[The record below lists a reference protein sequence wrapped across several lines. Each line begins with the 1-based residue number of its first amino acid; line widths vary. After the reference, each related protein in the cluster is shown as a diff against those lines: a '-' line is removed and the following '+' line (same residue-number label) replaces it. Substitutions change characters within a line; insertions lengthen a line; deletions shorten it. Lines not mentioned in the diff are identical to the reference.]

1 MLLHICTPC
10 TKWSQSQSTS
20 CSRHSRKFTVEA
32 KTWVGPLTVNSQWN
46 NLLDLKKVP
55 KFWHLGSGSGSA
67 TLVDPLQPHWSQ
79 WPGRLISGWQDRTF
93 LVNWHLDICSVA
105 ATAFFGHQGQLMG
118 TSYVQSIWYQ
128 ITLPTEGPKHSIWR
142 LADQNLKTCGSK
154 CKTLHCCK
162 SFSGGKL
169 VEHKGSSHA
178 LDLAQWVCLTFQ
190 LYLTLVPRQ
199 LQPGLLSCAIFSAQP
214 ITGALKH
221 TAQNTTSRRRWLS
234 GRHVVKIE
242 DFTVIQYAEQ
252 NSGEWHVG
260 GQQSKIRVA
269 KPCCPEAWNGTCRI
283 RLLVSS
289 DLAAFQIVNARFDWH
304 RLPNLLPLVVAIPS
318 INTKTAL
325 KNGIRDACST
335 ADILVYLSTSSLL
348 VV

>member
-1 MLLHICTPC
+1 M
-10 TKWSQSQSTS
+10 
-20 CSRHSRKFTVEA
+20 
-32 KTWVGPLTVNSQWN
+32 
-46 NLLDLKKVP
+46 
-55 KFWHLGSGSGSA
+55 
-67 TLVDPLQPHWSQ
+67 
-79 WPGRLISGWQDRTF
+79 
-93 LVNWHLDICSVA
+93 
-105 ATAFFGHQGQLMG
+105 
-118 TSYVQSIWYQ
+118 
-128 ITLPTEGPKHSIWR
+128 
-142 LADQNLKTCGSK
+142 
-154 CKTLHCCK
+154 
-162 SFSGGKL
+162 
-169 VEHKGSSHA
+169 EHKGSSHA
-178 LDLAQWVCLTFQ
+178 LDSAQWVCLTFQ
-190 LYLTLVPRQ
+190 VYLTLVPRQ
-199 LQPGLLSCAIFSAQP
+199 LQPGLLSCAIFSDQP

-348 VV
+348 VVL